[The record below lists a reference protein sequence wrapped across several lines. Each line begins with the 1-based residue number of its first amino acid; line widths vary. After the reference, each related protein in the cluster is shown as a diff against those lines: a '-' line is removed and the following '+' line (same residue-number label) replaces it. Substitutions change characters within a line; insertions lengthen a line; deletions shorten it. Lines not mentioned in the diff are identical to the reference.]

1 MIFDDRRAA
10 GHLLSE
16 RLTSYQ
22 NPQTIILGLARGGV
36 EVARAIADDLNE
48 PLDVLV
54 VKKIPAPRNPELAIG
69 AVAPDNII
77 VLDDELIKRLSVDKE
92 YIYEI
97 IVSLRTCIEV
107 ATLQYDGA
115 RLQVSL
121 KGKDI
126 ILTDDGI
133 ATGAT
138 VEAAI
143 AWCRKKQ
150 AHSIILAVPVAP
162 KEVIARIARQV
173 DDCVVLTDPREF
185 RAVGQFYRN
194 FTQLTDADVNRSLAK
209 EPLRR

>member
-1 MIFDDRRAA
+1 MFTDRRAA

-16 RLTSYQ
+16 RFISYRKS
-22 NPQTIILGLARGGV
+22 QTVVLGLARGGV
-36 EVARAIADDLNE
+36 EVARAIADDLNV

-54 VKKIPAPRNPELAIG
+54 VKKIPAPRNSELAIG
-69 AVAPDNII
+69 AMAPDNII
-77 VLDDELIKRLSVDKE
+77 VLDDTLVKRFQVGKSYIKEKITALRSFVSSTMAQ
-92 YIYEI
+92 YEHTKLP
-97 IVSLRTCIEV
+97 VSLE
-107 ATLQYDGA
+107 
-115 RLQVSL
+115 
-121 KGKDI
+121 GKNL

-150 AHSIILAVPVAP
+150 AQSIILAVPVAP
-162 KEVIARIARQV
+162 KEVITRIATQV
-173 DDCVVLTDPREF
+173 DDCIVLINPREF

-209 EPLRR
+209 EPVRR